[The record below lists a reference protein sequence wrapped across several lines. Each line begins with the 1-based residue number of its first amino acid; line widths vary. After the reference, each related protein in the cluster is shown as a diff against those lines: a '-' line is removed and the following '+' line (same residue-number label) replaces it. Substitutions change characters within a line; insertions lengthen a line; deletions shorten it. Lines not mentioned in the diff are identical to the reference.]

1 MQLINELFLEA
12 TVGDRESWK
21 AFAEWHDGT
30 GYRKTDAEELQWI
43 LDSDKISDKS
53 KRALTRSISDRSS
66 RMEDEEGYLRKVGN
80 SPAEHQKKIK
90 RTENDLKD
98 AALKI
103 AKIQFFATFVFL
115 AFWFFG
121 VLSTGHWELAGFVKW
136 VGFGGAVWFA
146 AMGCQ
151 TLSEMPSIEGKSIMM
166 EDSLVGRALQKRI
179 AEIKAQEAG
188 IYELNKVIIKNEVAK
203 NKTSD

>member
-21 AFAEWHDGT
+21 VFAEWHDGV
-30 GYRKTDAEELQWI
+30 GFRKADAEELQWI
-43 LDSDKISDKS
+43 LDNEKISDKS
-53 KRALTRSISDRSS
+53 KRALMRSISDKSS
-66 RMEDEEGYLRKVGN
+66 RMEDEEGYLRKVGD
-80 SPAEHQKKIK
+80 SSADHMKKIE

-98 AALKI
+98 AAVKI

-115 AFWFFG
+115 AFCLFAALATSWP
-121 VLSTGHWELAGFVKW
+121 LAGFVKW
-136 VGFGGAVWFA
+136 VCFGGAVWFA
-146 AMGCQ
+146 SMGCQ

-179 AEIKAQEAG
+179 AEIKVQENAL
-188 IYELNKVIIKNEVAK
+188 YELNKVIIKAEVAK
-203 NKTSD
+203 NKTSE